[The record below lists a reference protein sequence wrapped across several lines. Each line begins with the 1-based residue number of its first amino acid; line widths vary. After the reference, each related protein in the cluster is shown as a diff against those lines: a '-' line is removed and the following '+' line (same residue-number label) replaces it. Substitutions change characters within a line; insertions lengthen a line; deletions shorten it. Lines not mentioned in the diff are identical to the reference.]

1 MSRLQVLA
9 AQPRLALGALVTLLL
24 AAGAVVGS
32 GADFT
37 ASSAN
42 PSNTFAAGT
51 LTILNEK
58 EGTSVL
64 TASNMR
70 PGDPAQV
77 GTVDIQNTGSLSGAF
92 TLVRGTL
99 TNTDTG
105 TPLADKLNV
114 IVTDCGVWTD
124 ASTLNA
130 CGDGDDVQK
139 YSGTLSAMGTTSL
152 GTFAGGAKHRYK
164 FAVSLDSS
172 ATNAYQGDGATA
184 EFDFNAA

>member
-51 LTILNEK
+51 LTIVNEK
-58 EGTSVL
+58 EGVAILS
-64 TASNMR
+64 ASNMR
-70 PGDPAQV
+70 PADPAQV
-77 GTVDIQNTGSLSGAF
+77 GTVDIQNSGSLSGAF
-92 TLVRGTL
+92 TVVRGTL
-99 TNTDTG
+99 TNSDVAN
-105 TPLADKLNV
+105 PLAAKLNV
-114 IVTDCGVWTD
+114 VVTDCGLWTD
-124 ASTLNA
+124 ASTPNV

-139 YSGTLSAMGTTSL
+139 YSGTLAAMGTTSL
-152 GTFAGGAKHRYK
+152 GTFNGGAKHRYK
-164 FAVSLDSS
+164 FAVALDSTAS
-172 ATNAYQGDGATA
+172 NAYQGDNATA